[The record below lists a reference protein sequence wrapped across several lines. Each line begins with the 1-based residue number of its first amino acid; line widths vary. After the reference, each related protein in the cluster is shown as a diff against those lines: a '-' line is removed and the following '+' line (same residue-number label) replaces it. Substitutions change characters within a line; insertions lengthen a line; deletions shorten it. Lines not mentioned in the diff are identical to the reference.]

1 MAALRRREIPATQH
15 PMTRPLP
22 VLARLLGVA
31 FLVIAAVY
39 WLIPAPSLP
48 SFFPGFKMG
57 SVHVHFK
64 NALGSLVLAL
74 ALLAFAWLQDA
85 PGRR

>member
-1 MAALRRREIPATQH
+1 
-15 PMTRPLP
+15 MTRPLP
-22 VLARLLGVA
+22 LLAGILGVA

-39 WLIPAPSLP
+39 WLTPAASLP
-48 SFFPGFKMG
+48 SFFPGFDSG

-64 NALGSLVLAL
+64 HALGSLVLAL
-74 ALLAFAWLQDA
+74 ALLAFAWLQRA